1 MLETVVLVQKLCET
15 GKHDGWR
22 IGGYQADFEAGDKF
36 TESAMVR
43 RFAVL
48 SMRGDKTHL
57 L

>member
-1 MLETVVLVQKLCET
+1 MLETVAFSTEACEP

-43 RFAVL
+43 RFCEFSDAW
-48 SMRGDKTHL
+48 R
-57 L
+57 